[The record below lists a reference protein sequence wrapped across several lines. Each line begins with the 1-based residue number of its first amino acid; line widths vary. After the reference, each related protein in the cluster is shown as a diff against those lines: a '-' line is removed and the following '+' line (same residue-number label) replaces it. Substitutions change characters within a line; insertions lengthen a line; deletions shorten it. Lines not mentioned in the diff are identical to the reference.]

1 MSRIDVTVG
10 VRNAAFRSG
19 LEEVRASTRRF
30 AGDIKSMFA
39 GAFAAG
45 AIVSG
50 FKSVIDQGEKIGDL
64 ANRFR
69 VPAEELQRLGMAGHV
84 SGTSMETVARSMQR
98 LRQSMAE
105 AVNGGGK
112 AREAFESMGISMEQL
127 QSMPTEEIYYRIADA
142 LANTTNETDKITL
155 ATSLFGS
162 RLAGEMIPYL
172 EQGSERLRELG
183 SSAGVMSEETIANL
197 SKASTTIKQLEQTM
211 TVAVGTVVGY
221 VIMPFINAVKTLGAV
236 FGGVIYSMMEVT
248 GEFSRILSMALSGNF
263 TGAFDAVKR
272 LGGFMEQTF
281 RNAATAV
288 SEEVAQIWE
297 APPAADRSIPE
308 VAASPQE
315 EVDQEAIKLEEQLA
329 AEREK
334 NERAKMDRQQKINA
348 LQEDYNRLLAEAAE
362 LSGKEKTQKLIEAE
376 KVRGQ
381 LDSEERAQ
389 AADEEREA
397 ERQRREQEVQ
407 AKRLADEE
415 SRRAEELARAREQ
428 EFEIDERNRL
438 ESMSPEER
446 QQYLK
451 EKQATLFRE
460 AEDAEAGGDELTAVR
475 KRTEAKRLQSEI
487 ESARPTSSNESK
499 SVLTV
504 DSLQRIGGGGGMGNI
519 TDPAQRERERQTS
532 LLERIARALESREQS
547 DSKQVAILG
556 P

>member
-19 LEEVRASTRRF
+19 LEEVRSSTRRF

-39 GAFAAG
+39 GAFAVGAVVAG
-45 AIVSG
+45 M
-50 FKSVIDQGEKIGDL
+50 KSVIDQGEKIGDL

-69 VPAEELQRLGMAGHV
+69 VPAEELQRLGMAGHI

-105 AVNGGGK
+105 AVNGTGR
-112 AREAFESMGISMEQL
+112 ARDAFLGMGISMEEL
-127 QSMPTEEIYYRIADA
+127 QSMPTEEMYYRIADA

-162 RLAGEMIPYL
+162 KMAGEMIPYL

-183 SSAGVMSEETIANL
+183 GSAGVMSEETIANL

-211 TVAVGTVVGY
+211 TVAFGTVVGY
-221 VIMPFINAVKTLGAV
+221 VIMPFINAVKTLGAA
-236 FGGVIYSMMEVT
+236 FGGYLYSMMEVT
-248 GEFSRILSMALSGNF
+248 GEFSRILTMALSGNF

-288 SEEVAQIWE
+288 AQEVAQIWE
-297 APPAADRSIPE
+297 APPAADRSLPE
-308 VAASPQE
+308 VTVSPQE
-315 EVDQEAIKLEEQLA
+315 EIDQEAIKLEAQLA

-362 LSGKEKTQKLIEAE
+362 LSGREKTQKLIEAE

-389 AADEEREA
+389 AADDEREA
-397 ERQRREQEVQ
+397 ERQRREQEAQ

-415 SRRAEELARAREQ
+415 SRRAEELVRAREQ
-428 EFEIDERNRL
+428 ESDVEERNR
-438 ESMSPEER
+438 MDAMTPEER
-446 QQYLK
+446 QQYLR

-460 AEDAEAGGDELTAVR
+460 AEEAEAGGDELTAVR
-475 KRTEAKRLQSEI
+475 KRTEGKRLQSEI
-487 ESARPTSSNESK
+487 ESAQPETSEAR

-519 TDPAQRERERQTS
+519 TDPAQRERERQTT
-532 LLERIARALESREQS
+532 LLERIARAVE
-547 DSKQVAILG
+547 DSERAETRSTATLG

>member
-19 LEEVRASTRRF
+19 LEEVRASVRSF
-30 AGDIKSMFA
+30 ANEIKNMVS
-39 GAFAAG
+39 GAFASG
-45 AIVSG
+45 AIVAG
-50 FKSVIDQGEKIGDL
+50 IKNVLDQGEKIGDL

-69 VPAEELQRLGMAGHV
+69 VPAEELQRLGVAGEV

-105 AVNGGGK
+105 AVNGAGT
-112 AREAFESMGISMEQL
+112 AREAFLGIGISMEQL
-127 QSMPTEEIYYRIADA
+127 QSMSTEEVYYRIADA
-142 LANTTNETDKITL
+142 LAETTNETDKITL

-162 RLAGEMIPYL
+162 KLAGEMIPYL

-183 SSAGVMSEETIANL
+183 GSAGVMSEETIANL
-197 SKASTTIKQLEQTM
+197 AQASTAIKQLEQTI
-211 TVAVGTVVGY
+211 TVAFGTVVGY

-236 FGGVIYSMMEVT
+236 FGGSFYAMMEVA
-248 GEFSRILSMALSGNF
+248 GEFSRILSLALSGNF
-263 TGAFDAVKR
+263 SGAFDAVKR

-288 SEEVAQIWE
+288 AEEVAQIWE
-297 APPAADRSIPE
+297 APPATDRSISQ
-308 VAASPQE
+308 VKASPRE
-315 EVDQEAIKLEEQLA
+315 EIDQEAIKLEQQLA

-381 LDSEERAQ
+381 LESEQRAQ
-389 AADEEREA
+389 AADDEREA
-397 ERQRREQEVQ
+397 ERQRREQEMR

-428 EFEIDERNRL
+428 ESEIDESIRL
-438 ESMSPEER
+438 DAMSPAER
-446 QQYLK
+446 QQYLRG
-451 EKQATLFRE
+451 KQASLFRE
-460 AEDAEAGGDELTAVR
+460 AEKAEAGGDELTAVR
-475 KRTEAKRLQSEI
+475 KRIEAKRLQSQIQSFQPETP
-487 ESARPTSSNESK
+487 EARR
-499 SVLTV
+499 VLTV
-504 DSLQRIGGGGGMGNI
+504 DSLQRIGGGGGVANI
-519 TDPAQRERERQTS
+519 TDPAQRERERQTA
-532 LLERIARALESREQS
+532 LLERIARAVEERERAQTRS
-547 DSKQVAILG
+547 PATLG